1 MISRLERSRRYCFTS
16 WSNRRRREDE
26 EEKETPSSEDIANV
40 RTTMLQDR
48 MTEKEYL
55 EPIAP
60 FESGATTKSS
70 SARPN
75 HEGGTCSTRKD
86 K

>member
-1 MISRLERSRRYCFTS
+1 MISRLERSRQ
-16 WSNRRRREDE
+16 
-26 EEKETPSSEDIANV
+26 ETPSSEDIV
-40 RTTMLQDR
+40 KILTTMLQDR

-60 FESGATTKSS
+60 FESGPTTKSS

-75 HEGGTCSTRKD
+75 HEGGTCGTRKD
-86 K
+86 